1 MSNRIS
7 RNPTLPKWM
16 LCTYNH
22 GIHVCSMHTYL
33 KPFWKKT
40 LWKHHPKT
48 RTNGGRHELP
58 KWIRLPGPSWRTP
71 SPSTISPLPYWP
83 SLSSGRVRFWEISP
97 PKKGSNYFLDK
108 RNLFWKP
115 QIFGKFFSYNI
126 DPNKTQLGLG
136 HHPLTAKMNKKNE
149 HQPSSLWWNNQKNIL
164 SCQKSLA
171 KRLQFCNS
179 HASAT
184 AMPSQSA

>member
-1 MSNRIS
+1 MSNGIS

-22 GIHVCSMHTYL
+22 GIHVCSMYTYL

-58 KWIRLPGPSWRTP
+58 QMDPVPGPSWRTP

-97 PKKGSNYFLDK
+97 PKKGPITF
-108 RNLFWKP
+108 
-115 QIFGKFFSYNI
+115 
-126 DPNKTQLGLG
+126 
-136 HHPLTAKMNKKNE
+136 
-149 HQPSSLWWNNQKNIL
+149 
-164 SCQKSLA
+164 LA
-171 KRLQFCNS
+171 KGTLSGSLKSSENFW
-179 HASAT
+179 AT
-184 AMPSQSA
+184 TSILTKPSWAWQSSSDRKMIF